1 MTDDPIVGEVRK
13 AGQAYI
19 DSFHGDLEAVM
30 PDLRRGTEEAR
41 RAGQAVASPPPR
53 PSSRNL
59 SRRSSTSGNPPQSV
73 SARRDGHPGTPDW
86 SSKIMRQMRSI

>member
-30 PDLRRGTEEAR
+30 PDLRRGTEEAQ
-41 RAGQAVASPPPR
+41 RAGQEVASPPPR
-53 PSSRNL
+53 RIE
-59 SRRSSTSGNPPQSV
+59 PQPEPTKQHV
-73 SARRDGHPGTPDW
+73 R
-86 SSKIMRQMRSI
+86 